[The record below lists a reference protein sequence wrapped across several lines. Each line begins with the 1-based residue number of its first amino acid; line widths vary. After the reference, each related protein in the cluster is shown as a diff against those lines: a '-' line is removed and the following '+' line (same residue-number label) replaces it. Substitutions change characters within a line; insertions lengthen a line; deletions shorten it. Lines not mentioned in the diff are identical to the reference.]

1 MWYGGFLARARP
13 MRRREFI
20 TLIGGAGAWP
30 LTARAQ
36 QARKTH
42 TIGFLSPAM
51 AVFTPYS
58 TVLFNTL
65 RELGW
70 IEGQNIAVER
80 RYAENRLE
88 RLPELAAEL
97 VHLDVEV
104 IIAIGTLGPLAAKRA
119 TSTIPIVMTAAGDPL
134 GSGLIA
140 NLARP
145 GGNVTGLS
153 LMVPDIAGKRL
164 ELLKEILPRLV
175 RVAVIWNAGNP
186 YPAIVFKEAQTAAQ
200 RLGIEVQSLEVRSPD
215 DFNGAFEKARR
226 QRPDALLDVEDPLT
240 NSLHK
245 RIIEFAAAERLPSL
259 HGIGEE
265 VEAGAL
271 ISYGASIPDLYR
283 RAAGYVD
290 KILKGAKPGDL
301 PVEQPTKFELV
312 INVKAAKALGLDVPP
327 ALLARADK
335 VVE

>member
-1 MWYGGFLARARP
+1 MTPNRRGHMASYVRRRKFLA
-13 MRRREFI
+13 
-20 TLIGGAGAWP
+20 TLLGGAATWS
-30 LTARAQ
+30 LAARAQ

-42 TIGFLSPAM
+42 TIGFLSPAP
-51 AVFTPYS
+51 AVFTPSS
-58 TVLFNTL
+58 TVLFNKF

-70 IEGQNIAVER
+70 SQGQNIAIER
-80 RYAENRLE
+80 RYGENGLE

-97 VHLDVEV
+97 VHLNVEV
-104 IIAIGTLGPLAAKRA
+104 IVATGTLGPLAAKRA

-140 NLARP
+140 NLAHP

-175 RVAVIWNAGNP
+175 RVAVIWNSGNP
-186 YPAIVFKEAQTAAQ
+186 YPAIVFKEIQAAAQ

-240 NSLHK
+240 GSLHK
-245 RIIEFAAAERLPSL
+245 RIIEFVAAEQLPSL
-259 HGIGEE
+259 HGVGEE

-271 ISYGASIPDLYR
+271 ISYGASIPDLFR

-290 KILKGAKPGDL
+290 KILKGAKPAHL
-301 PVEQPTKFELV
+301 PVEHPTQFELV
-312 INVKAAKALGLDVPP
+312 LNVKTPQATPHYH
-327 ALLARADK
+327 
-335 VVE
+335 

>member
-1 MWYGGFLARARP
+1 MTVTIG
-13 MRRREFI
+13 RRE
-20 TLIGGAGAWP
+20 LLAALGGAVAAWP
-30 LTARAQ
+30 LATRAQ

-58 TVLFNTL
+58 TILFNTL
-65 RELGW
+65 SELGW
-70 IEGQNIAVER
+70 IEGQNIAIAR

-97 VHLDVEV
+97 VHLNVEV
-104 IIAIGTLGPLAAKRA
+104 IVATGTLGPLAAKRA

-140 NLARP
+140 NLAHP

-164 ELLKEILPRLV
+164 ELLKEMLPRLV

-186 YPAIVFKEAQTAAQ
+186 YPAIVFKEIQAAAQ
-200 RLGIEVQSLEVRSPD
+200 GLGIEVQSLEVRSPD

-240 NSLHK
+240 NSLQK
-245 RIIEFAAAERLPSL
+245 RIIEFAAAEQLPSL

-271 ISYGASIPDLYR
+271 ISYGASIPDLFR

-290 KILKGAKPGDL
+290 RILKGAKPGEL

-312 INVKAAKALGLDVPP
+312 INVKTAKALGLDVPP
-327 ALLARADK
+327 VLLARADK
-335 VVE
+335 VIE

>member
-1 MWYGGFLARARP
+1 MT
-13 MRRREFI
+13 RREFI
-20 TLIGGAGAWP
+20 TLLGGAVAAWP
-30 LTARAQ
+30 LAALAQ

-58 TVLFNTL
+58 TILFNTL
-65 RELGW
+65 SELGW
-70 IEGQNIAVER
+70 IEGQNIAIAR

-97 VHLDVEV
+97 VHLNVEV
-104 IIAIGTLGPLAAKRA
+104 IVATGTLGPLAAKRA

-134 GSGLIA
+134 GSRLIA
-140 NLARP
+140 NLAHP

-164 ELLKEILPRLV
+164 ELLKEMLPRLV

-186 YPAIVFKEAQTAAQ
+186 YPAIVFKESQAAAQ

-240 NSLHK
+240 NS
-245 RIIEFAAAERLPSL
+245 
-259 HGIGEE
+259 
-265 VEAGAL
+265 AL
-271 ISYGASIPDLYR
+271 
-283 RAAGYVD
+283 
-290 KILKGAKPGDL
+290 
-301 PVEQPTKFELV
+301 
-312 INVKAAKALGLDVPP
+312 
-327 ALLARADK
+327 
-335 VVE
+335 

>member
-1 MWYGGFLARARP
+1 MNRRALIWLLGGTAA
-13 MRRREFI
+13 
-20 TLIGGAGAWP
+20 AWP
-30 LTARAQ
+30 LAVHAQ

-97 VHLDVEV
+97 VHLNVEV
-104 IIAIGTLGPLAAKRA
+104 IVATGTLGPLAAKRA

-140 NLARP
+140 NLAHP

-153 LMVPDIAGKRL
+153 LMVPDIAG
-164 ELLKEILPRLV
+164 
-175 RVAVIWNAGNP
+175 N
-186 YPAIVFKEAQTAAQ
+186 
-200 RLGIEVQSLEVRSPD
+200 
-215 DFNGAFEKARR
+215 
-226 QRPDALLDVEDPLT
+226 
-240 NSLHK
+240 
-245 RIIEFAAAERLPSL
+245 
-259 HGIGEE
+259 
-265 VEAGAL
+265 
-271 ISYGASIPDLYR
+271 
-283 RAAGYVD
+283 
-290 KILKGAKPGDL
+290 L
-301 PVEQPTKFELV
+301 PVERPTKFELV
-312 INVKAAKALGLDVPP
+312 INVKTAKALGLDVPP
-327 ALLARADK
+327 MLLARADK
-335 VVE
+335 VIE